1 MRFDSCFKTNVFG
14 GATRV
19 GKVTQSGRHR
29 KVSHFRPDSAVWPHP
44 IPYLTLPVYLTY
56 LQTFQCMELV
66 LAYLGRRMYL
76 RSAGI
81 INLSETGTTYET

>member
-29 KVSHFRPDSAVWPHP
+29 KVSHFLPDSAVWPHP
-44 IPYLTLPVYLTY
+44 IPYLTCIPYLPPNIP
-56 LQTFQCMELV
+56 
-66 LAYLGRRMYL
+66 MY
-76 RSAGI
+76 
-81 INLSETGTTYET
+81 GTCFGVPR

>member
-44 IPYLTLPVYLTY
+44 IPYLTY

-66 LAYLGRRMYL
+66 LAYLGRRTYAL
-76 RSAGI
+76 R
-81 INLSETGTTYET
+81 